1 MNMTSKFSI
10 KQIAAQAGMS
20 TATVDRVLNN
30 RDGVRYQTRLRVNEA
45 IAELEEQSGLIGQFG
60 RTLYIDIIMQAP
72 DRFTDAVR
80 QAMLQAASLMTPC
93 RIRPR
98 FHLFETI
105 SITDMNKLIL
115 ACETNGSHGIILKA
129 PDEGLINDSIAV
141 LSRAE
146 VPVVTLVTDLPF
158 SQRIAYIGM
167 DNRAA
172 GRTAAYLFDTYLQ
185 GQSLTVAVVLS
196 SQAFRG
202 EEEREMGFRA
212 QLRELSSVL
221 TLVEIPGGQGLYQQ
235 TYDLVTKHLQQ
246 DENIC
251 AVYSV
256 GGGNCAILDAF
267 LDLNRPMRFFIG
279 HDLDQENRSLLM
291 NKKIDLV
298 IDHHL
303 EDDARRAF
311 SHILQY
317 QKVLSKTVIASTQI
331 NVVTPYNL

>member
-1 MNMTSKFSI
+1 MTSKFSI
-10 KQIAAQAGMS
+10 KQIAAQAGTS

-30 RDGVRYQTRLRVNEA
+30 RDCVRYQTQLRVNEA

-60 RTLYIDIIMQAP
+60 RTLYIDVIMQAP

-80 QAMLQAASLMTPC
+80 QAMLQAASSMSPC
-93 RIRPR
+93 CIRPR
-98 FHLFETI
+98 FHLFEAV
-105 SITDMNKLIL
+105 SVFELNKLIL
-115 ACETNGSHGIILKA
+115 ACKTNGSHGLILKA
-129 PDEGLINDSIAV
+129 PDEGLINDSIAA
-141 LSRAE
+141 LSCAG

-172 GRTAAYLFDTYLQ
+172 GRTAAYLLDTYLQ
-185 GQSLTVAVVLS
+185 GLSATVAVIIS
-196 SQAFRG
+196 SQVFRG

-212 QLRELSSVL
+212 QLREQSSAL
-221 TLVEIPGGQGLYQQ
+221 KLVEIPGGQGLYQQ
-235 TYDLVTKHLQQ
+235 TYDLVTKYLQQ
-246 DENIC
+246 DESIC

-256 GGGNCAILDAF
+256 GGGNCAIIAAF
-267 LDLNRPMRFFIG
+267 SDLNRPLRFFIA

-291 NKKIDLV
+291 DKKIDLV

-311 SHILQY
+311 SHILQH
-317 QKVLSKTVIASTQI
+317 QKVLPKSLISSTQI

>member
-1 MNMTSKFSI
+1 MTNKFSI

-30 RDGVRYQTRLRVNEA
+30 REGVRYQTRLRVNQAME
-45 IAELEEQSGLIGQFG
+45 ELDEQSGLIGQFG

-72 DRFTDAVR
+72 NRFTDSVKH
-80 QAMLQAASLMTPC
+80 AMLQAASSMTPC
-93 RIRPR
+93 RICPR
-98 FHLFETI
+98 FHLFEAI
-105 SITDMNKLIL
+105 SIVDLNKLIL
-115 ACETNGSHGIILKA
+115 ACEHNGSHGVVLKA
-129 PDEGLINDSIAV
+129 PDESVINKSIET
-141 LSRAE
+141 LSHAG

-172 GRTAAYLFDTYLQ
+172 GRTAAYLLGRYLQ

-212 QLRELSSVL
+212 QLREQLSGL
-221 TLVEIPGGQGLYQQ
+221 KLVEIPGGQGLYQQ
-235 TYDLVTKHLQQ
+235 TYELVRAQLEQ
-246 DENIC
+246 DDTIG
-251 AVYSV
+251 AVYSI
-256 GGGNCAILDAF
+256 GGGNRAILDAF
-267 LDLNRPMRFFIG
+267 SDLKRQVGFFIG

-291 NKKIDLV
+291 NKDIDLI

-317 QKVLSKTVIASTQI
+317 QNVFPKADIPCTQI
-331 NVVTPYNL
+331 NVITPFNLN